1 MVIFSSLDQTRAS
14 IQSLYPQSMC
24 HLLPVVQLS
33 DHLHMCKAASLVW
46 IDLPRRHF
54 RLENLRNVFQRLTEA
69 IDPRSVATVITMTNV
84 NNRFSRTSEVA
95 QALQPF
101 HRSTHCPCR
110 YREPLHGSVDIYIYI
125 LDTLSHGHRHARDRL
140 PSMCHTPGV
149 KRFGVG
155 LCANGFRLGKVPTA
169 TLCPMIQRMF
179 RPGKPISIRLVLA
192 RAMRVQVPMFSPIL
206 LIRLMSL

>member
-1 MVIFSSLDQTRAS
+1 MAGASTCTSNPALLDPVRSPQLQLAITTNSIMVIFSSLDQTRAS

-46 IDLPRRHF
+46 IDLPRRYF

-101 HRSTHCPCR
+101 HRSPSLSMPISGAFTW
-110 YREPLHGSVDIYIYI
+110 LGGYIYSTPYRT
-125 LDTLSHGHRHARDRL
+125 DTDMQETACPR
-140 PSMCHTPGV
+140 CVTP
-149 KRFGVG
+149 
-155 LCANGFRLGKVPTA
+155 
-169 TLCPMIQRMF
+169 QE
-179 RPGKPISIRLVLA
+179 
-192 RAMRVQVPMFSPIL
+192 
-206 LIRLMSL
+206 